1 MEFVFHFLLPV
12 HFPKQTL
19 HQYQLI
25 SEKCRGNCVKE
36 FENAM
41 LLDVRVGRRDNLVG
55 ITTSYDLGGF
65 WPESQ
70 QKQNFL
76 SSKTPQTRSR
86 IYQAPSSV
94 FFPGVERLG
103 PEVDR

>member
-1 MEFVFHFLLPV
+1 MEFVFHFFLPV

-19 HQYQLI
+19 HQK
-25 SEKCRGNCVKE
+25 SRGNCVKE

-41 LLDVRVGRRDNLVG
+41 LLDVGRVGRRDNLVG
-55 ITTSYDLGGF
+55 IATSYDLEGL
-65 WPESQ
+65 WPESR

-86 IYQAPSSV
+86 IHQAPSSC
-94 FFPGVERLG
+94 FFPGRRTAG
-103 PEVDR
+103 A